1 VAIIEL
7 ILSLAAILLAAVLF
21 TNAIEILGARL
32 QMGQGAV
39 GSVLAAVGTALPETM
54 IAIVAIVGAAIAGGG
69 AGAEIGVGAILGAPF
84 LLTTIAM
91 FVVGASVLGFRR
103 RRENGREL
111 RIDRGIASRD
121 IGFFLVFFA
130 IAAAAGLVA
139 LPVFVKIIVGLVLVG
154 AYVLY
159 VRKTLMSGGVSL
171 EEVPERLKLWP
182 SSWGRAPTWAV
193 VAQNLGALVVMG
205 VGAYFFVEAI
215 EHGSEVVGI
224 PPGLVA
230 LILAPLA
237 TELPEKFKLGDL
249 AQAGQGHAGLRQH
262 LRGDGVPEHHPRIY
276 RNIVDAVEPKPH
288 KRILGGSCPDLR
300 GSALPIAQTQ
310 GPAPW
315 ILPAGRR
322 AVLPRLLG
330 GGDL

>member
-1 VAIIEL
+1 MALIEL

-21 TNAIEILGARL
+21 TNAIKILGSRL

-111 RIDRGIASRD
+111 RIDRGTASRD

-130 IAAAAGLVA
+130 IAAVAGLVA
-139 LPVFVKIIVGLVLVG
+139 LPIFVKIIIGLVLVG

-159 VRKTLMSGGVSL
+159 VRALH
-171 EEVPERLKLWP
+171 LKA
-182 SSWGRAPTWAV
+182 S
-193 VAQNLGALVVMG
+193 
-205 VGAYFFVEAI
+205 
-215 EHGSEVVGI
+215 
-224 PPGLVA
+224 
-230 LILAPLA
+230 
-237 TELPEKFKLGDL
+237 
-249 AQAGQGHAGLRQH
+249 
-262 LRGDGVPEHHPRIY
+262 
-276 RNIVDAVEPKPH
+276 
-288 KRILGGSCPDLR
+288 
-300 GSALPIAQTQ
+300 
-310 GPAPW
+310 
-315 ILPAGRR
+315 
-322 AVLPRLLG
+322 
-330 GGDL
+330 